1 MTAPEPRAATAETV
15 GAVLADAFARLR
27 AAGVPEPDADTQVL
41 AAHALGTSRTG
52 VFAAARDV
60 MPAAA
65 AARFEALLARRVQ
78 REPVAYLTGEREFWS
93 LPLAVD
99 QRVLIPRPDT
109 EVLVEA
115 ALRRCSAAATV
126 LDCGTGSGAVALALA
141 TELPDARVW
150 ASDRST
156 AALAVA
162 RANGARHAPR
172 VRFVAGD
179 LLASFRD
186 EVFDL
191 LVSNPPYLRADE
203 IVGLEPEVRD
213 FEPRQALAGGPDGLD
228 ALRVLVADGARV
240 LRPGGWLLLEVGAG
254 QAETVVGFLE
264 LREPYTDTLVERDYA
279 GIPRVVGAR
288 RRRDGTWTVS

>member
-1 MTAPEPRAATAETV
+1 VAADTV
-15 GAVLADAFARLR
+15 GAALAGAVARLR
-27 AAGVPEPDADTQVL
+27 TAGVPEPDADAQVL

-52 VFAAARDV
+52 VFAATRDV

-65 AARFEALLARRVQ
+65 AARFEALLARRLR
-78 REPVAYLTGEREFWS
+78 REPLAYVTGEREFWS

-99 QRVLIPRPDT
+99 RRVLIPRPET

-115 ALRRCSAAATV
+115 AVRRCPAAETV
-126 LDCGTGSGAVALALA
+126 LDCATGSGAVALALA

-162 RANGARHAPR
+162 RGNGARHAPR

-179 LLASFRD
+179 LLTCFRD
-186 EVFDL
+186 GVVDL
-191 LVSNPPYLRADE
+191 LVSNPPYLRDGE
-203 IVGLEPEVRD
+203 IAGVEPEIRE
-213 FEPRQALAGGPDGLD
+213 FEPRQALAAGPDGLD
-228 ALRVLVADGARV
+228 ALRALVADGARV

-264 LREPYTDTLVERDYA
+264 LSGRYTDSLVERDYA